1 MFLDVRRCHLHA
13 ESLVLGELARGK
25 SQDSV
30 HDRATRP
37 AGKVYGILIPLHAFL
52 AAEWRNSLGG
62 HRVVVAEVS
71 QPDRRT
77 AGAGHSISQNF
88 CPTYTDLR
96 MAGADPTVSRSR
108 KSVVSLSFSRQRAAP
123 VQTHPLPDRS
133 QFDHLGTPLILPTP
147 KPAART
153 T

>member
-88 CPTYTDLR
+88 CPTYTDLPIPT
-96 MAGADPTVSRSR
+96 ADPTFPPSP
-108 KSVVSLSFSRQRAAP
+108 KS
-123 VQTHPLPDRS
+123 
-133 QFDHLGTPLILPTP
+133 LPTS
-147 KPAART
+147 T
-153 T
+153 FSHH